1 MASVIVVYVIGPY
14 RGANAW
20 EVENNI
26 RQAEIVSMRAATRGF
41 VPLCPHTMFRYFN
54 GTLTEQWWLDATLK
68 LLERCDAATCAPRW
82 KESEGSRAEVDWC
95 RTHNIPI
102 LDL

>member
-26 RQAEIVSMRAATRGF
+26 RQAEIVTMRVATHGF
-41 VPLCPHTMFRYFN
+41 VPLCPHMMFRYFN
-54 GTLTEQWWLDATLK
+54 GTLTEKWWLDATLK
-68 LLERCDAATCAPRW
+68 LLERCDAATCAPCW
-82 KESEGSRAEVDWC
+82 EESEGSRAEVDWC
-95 RTHNIPI
+95 RSHHVPI